1 VIRATARIIRFSVS
15 SGTSDFPYAPAP
27 LPQTLLSLKKTDTIE
42 LQIASDAMALP
53 TREQV
58 ATWVSAARLDNGD
71 ATIVVRIVDEPE
83 SRQLNRDYRGKDRPT
98 NVLSFPFEPPPGIP
112 EEHLGDL
119 VICAPVVF
127 REAGEQQKQP
137 EAHWAHMVVHGVLHL
152 QGFDH
157 QNSEE
162 AEEMESLER
171 QILAELGYSDPYGD
185 T

>member
-1 VIRATARIIRFSVS
+1 MTEINR
-15 SGTSDFPYAPAP
+15 
-27 LPQTLLSLKKTDTIE
+27 IE
-42 LQIASDAMALP
+42 LQIASDASALP
-53 TREQV
+53 TGEQV
-58 ATWVSAARLDNGD
+58 ATWVSAARLDDGD

-83 SRQLNRDYRGKDRPT
+83 SRQLNRDFRGKDKPT
-98 NVLSFPFEPPPGIP
+98 NVLSFPFEPPTGIP

-127 REAGEQQKQP
+127 HEAREQQKQP

-152 QGFDH
+152 QGLDH

-171 QILAELGYSDPYGD
+171 QILARLGYSDPYGEI
-185 T
+185 

>member
-1 VIRATARIIRFSVS
+1 LAE
-15 SGTSDFPYAPAP
+15 
-27 LPQTLLSLKKTDTIE
+27 TDSID
-42 LQIASDAMALP
+42 LQIASNAQDLP
-53 TREQV
+53 TPGQLT
-58 ATWVSAARLDNGD
+58 AWVSAARLDENQGS
-71 ATIVVRIVDEPE
+71 IVIRIVDEPE

-119 VICAPVVF
+119 VICAPIVF
-127 REAGEQQKQP
+127 REAQEQHKQP

-152 QGFDH
+152 QGLDH

-171 QILAELGYSDPYGD
+171 HILARLGYSDPYGE

>member
-1 VIRATARIIRFSVS
+1 MIRATARIIRFESLPVQAAPISTGDIS
-15 SGTSDFPYAPAP
+15 SHTLP
-27 LPQTLLSLKKTDTIE
+27 LTKTDSIE
-42 LQIASDAMALP
+42 LQIASDATALP
-53 TREQV
+53 TSEQV
-58 ATWVSAARLDNGD
+58 AIWVSAARLDNGD
-71 ATIVVRIVDEPE
+71 ATVVVRIVDEPE

-127 REAGEQQKQP
+127 REAQEQQKQP
-137 EAHWAHMVVHGVLHL
+137 EAHWAHMVVHGILHL

-171 QILAELGYSDPYGD
+171 QILARLGYSDPYGEI
-185 T
+185 

>member
-1 VIRATARIIRFSVS
+1 MTE
-15 SGTSDFPYAPAP
+15 
-27 LPQTLLSLKKTDTIE
+27 TDNID
-42 LQIASDAMALP
+42 LQIASNETDLP
-53 TREQV
+53 TSDQV
-58 ATWVSAARLDNGD
+58 ATWVSAARIEHGD

-83 SRQLNRDYRGKDRPT
+83 SRQLNRDYRGKDKPT

-127 REAGEQQKQP
+127 REAREQQKQP

-157 QNSEE
+157 QNSGE
-162 AEEMESLER
+162 AEAMESLER
-171 QILAELGYSDPYGD
+171 QILAGLGYSDPYGE

>member
-1 VIRATARIIRFSVS
+1 MTE
-15 SGTSDFPYAPAP
+15 
-27 LPQTLLSLKKTDTIE
+27 TDNIE
-42 LQIASDAMALP
+42 LQIASNTRDLP
-53 TREQV
+53 AATQF
-58 ATWVSAARLDNGD
+58 ATWVSAARLDDSEGS
-71 ATIVVRIVDEPE
+71 VVIRIVDEPE

-127 REAGEQQKQP
+127 REAQEQLKEP

-157 QNSEE
+157 QNSAE

-171 QILAELGYSDPYGD
+171 QILARLGYSDPYGEI
-185 T
+185 

>member
-1 VIRATARIIRFSVS
+1 MPGSFVLDSLPVHMPPICT
-15 SGTSDFPYAPAP
+15 GNLTYHTLP
-27 LPQTLLSLKKTDTIE
+27 LTETDSIE
-42 LQIASDAMALP
+42 LQIASDATALP
-53 TREQV
+53 TIEQV

-71 ATIVVRIVDEPE
+71 ATIVVRIVDESE

-127 REAGEQQKQP
+127 REAQEQQKQP
-137 EAHWAHMVVHGVLHL
+137 EAHWAHMLVHGVLHL

-171 QILAELGYSDPYGD
+171 QILARLGYPDPYGEI
-185 T
+185 

>member
-1 VIRATARIIRFSVS
+1 MCTGNI
-15 SGTSDFPYAPAP
+15 TSHALP
-27 LPQTLLSLKKTDTIE
+27 LTRTDSIE
-42 LQIASDAMALP
+42 LQIASDADALP
-53 TREQV
+53 TRAQV
-58 ATWVSAARLDNGD
+58 ATWVSAARLDKNED
-71 ATIVVRIVDEPE
+71 SVVIRIVDEPE

-127 REAGEQQKQP
+127 REAQEQHKQP

-152 QGFDH
+152 QGLDH

-171 QILAELGYSDPYGD
+171 HILARLGYSDPYGE